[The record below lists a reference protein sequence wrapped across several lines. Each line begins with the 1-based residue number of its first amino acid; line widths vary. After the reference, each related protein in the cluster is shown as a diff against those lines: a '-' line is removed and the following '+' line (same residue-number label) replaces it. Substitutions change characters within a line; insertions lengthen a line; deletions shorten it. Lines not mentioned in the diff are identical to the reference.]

1 MAAFRAMDSRAV
13 PSPYALHT
21 RYAAGANH
29 ARTPSERASADY
41 ELEWADSGADSTE
54 ALLRNP

>member
-1 MAAFRAMDSRAV
+1 MAALRAMDSRAV
-13 PSPYALHT
+13 PSPYARHT

-29 ARTPSERASADY
+29 ARTPLSADY
-41 ELEWADSGADSTE
+41 ELEWADRGADSTE